1 MGYVEDGY
9 VEPGY
14 VGADG
19 SPVYFTLD
27 GDTLSFG
34 TSPLRPERPLS
45 FQQADLLST
54 GAERIPRNYY
64 IKDDLIPLEW
74 PRMSTWDK
82 DHLLSWWRDVARGM
96 SRVFTYSDVDMVQ
109 CQVRFDTPKL
119 PEVTEVCWNTWS
131 VKFQLRVQ

>member
-1 MGYVEDGY
+1 VGY
-9 VEPGY
+9 VEPGYVESGY

-45 FQQADLLST
+45 CQQPGILST
-54 GAERIPRNYY
+54 GAERIPRDYY
-64 IKDDLIPLEW
+64 VKDDLIPLEW

-82 DHLLSWWRDVARGM
+82 NRLLSWWRDVARGM
-96 SRVFTYSDVDMVQ
+96 SRAFTYSGVDVVQ
-109 CQVRFDTPKL
+109 YVVRFDSPRI
-119 PEVTEVCWNTWS
+119 PEVTEVSWNAWS